1 MLAQIDLLYQVVVMQ
16 HLQQMSDSLT
26 LDFRERISALHFSGF
41 KINLP
46 GKVFKLRACLH
57 GGGGPQ
63 QAGEVKCGVSPHLS
77 CKRDQNKMRDHMD
90 GWVNPPKRVT
100 SPTWGP
106 PPPHKQALK

>member
-26 LDFRERISALHFSGF
+26 LGFRERISALHFTGF

-46 GKVFKLRACLH
+46 AKKFKLRACLH
-57 GGGGPQ
+57 GGGGP

-77 CKRDQNKMRDHMD
+77 CKRD
-90 GWVNPPKRVT
+90 
-100 SPTWGP
+100 
-106 PPPHKQALK
+106 